1 MAASRDEQLQRLR
14 GWLSNTVD
22 NIHSVLFEWY
32 GHFITETLVGLAA
45 YFRKLASVPEF
56 NTIDLTE
63 VIAYWEEA
71 ERRFRGVNPRKLE
84 PRRREAI
91 RRWYGRTLIRQVRLI
106 LDEAY
111 QKYGEEGVPSKTRL
125 ELRGMLDF
133 YDKRLRA
140 LAFRNVRG
148 ESISVRHCGE
158 SATDSLG
165 RDPGPNSRPAATM
178 AW

>member
-56 NTIDLTE
+56 NRIDLTE
-63 VIAYWEEA
+63 VTTYWEEV
-71 ERRFRGVNPRKLE
+71 ERRFRGVDPRKLE

-91 RRWYGRTLIRQVRLI
+91 RRWYGRTLIRHVRRI
-106 LDEAY
+106 LDEAF
-111 QKYGEEGVPSKTRL
+111 QEYGEEGISNETRVGL
-125 ELRGMLDF
+125 QRMLDF
-133 YDKRLRA
+133 YDKRLRS
-140 LAFRNVRG
+140 LTFRNVHQ
-148 ESISVRHCGE
+148 ELISVRHRGQPTTNSPDCNHGRN
-158 SATDSLG
+158 SPPATD
-165 RDPGPNSRPAATM
+165 
-178 AW
+178 